1 MYPFVLSG
9 GMHYMEQMSPATR
22 QSHPFSTQSFAEEIA
37 NAVTHGVGAA
47 LSIAGLTLLVVMAAW
62 FGDGWMIVGVSV
74 YGFALVFLY
83 LASTLY
89 HSMPRDPAKS
99 FFLIL
104 DHVGIALLIAGTYTP
119 ILLGKMRN
127 PTGFTFLG
135 VIWALAV
142 TAACIKAFFTQRY
155 TAVSTAVYVAMGWL
169 AVFLV
174 RALFDTLGFAGMTWM
189 AIGGLSYSL
198 GVIPFLW
205 ERLPYNHAVWHLFV
219 MGGSA
224 CHYIAI
230 MRYVVLG

>member
-1 MYPFVLSG
+1 MDHQVHTKNRAAL
-9 GMHYMEQMSPATR
+9 AA
-22 QSHPFSTQSFAEEIA
+22 TQSLAEEIA

-47 LSIAGLTLLVVMAAW
+47 LSIAGLTLLIVMAAW
-62 FGDGWMIVGVSV
+62 SGDRWLIVGVSI

-99 FFLIL
+99 FFLVL

-119 ILLGKMRN
+119 ILLGKMRT
-127 PTGFTFLG
+127 PTGLAFLG
-135 VIWALAV
+135 IIWTLAI
-142 TAACIKAFFTQRY
+142 TGAAIKAFFTQRY
-155 TAVSTAVYVAMGWL
+155 TALSTGLYVALGWL
-169 AVFLV
+169 AVLLG
-174 RALFDTLGFAGMTWM
+174 RAMFEALGLAGVMWM

-205 ERLPYNHAVWHLFV
+205 ERLPFNHAVWHVFV

-224 CHYIAI
+224 CHYFAI

>member
-1 MYPFVLSG
+1 MGTPSL
-9 GMHYMEQMSPATR
+9 R
-22 QSHPFSTQSFAEEIA
+22 QPKPFSTQSFAEEIA

-62 FGDGWMIVGVSV
+62 FSDGWMIVGVSV

-99 FFLIL
+99 FFLVL

-119 ILLGKMRN
+119 ILLGKMRT
-127 PTGFTFLG
+127 PTGLAFLG
-135 VIWALAV
+135 VIWGLAI
-142 TAACIKAFFTQRY
+142 TSACIKAFFTQRY
-155 TAVSTAVYVAMGWL
+155 TVLSAGVYVAMGWL
-169 AVFLV
+169 AIFLA
-174 RALFDTLGFAGMTWM
+174 RGLFEALGLAGVAWM
-189 AIGGLSYSL
+189 AVGGLSYSL

-219 MGGSA
+219 LGGSA
-224 CHYIAI
+224 CHYVAI